1 MMVLEQPL
9 SNLQLE
15 LLKMYSH
22 DLDDSDLIAVQRL
35 LANFFAE
42 RATKQMDALWD
53 KEGWNN
59 DIMDEW
65 LSDSSITE
73 EE

>member
-9 SNLQLE
+9 SNL
-15 LLKMYSH
+15 
-22 DLDDSDLIAVQRL
+22 
-35 LANFFAE
+35 
-42 RATKQMDALWD
+42 DALWD

>member
-1 MMVLEQPL
+1 MVLEQPL

-22 DLDDSDLIAVQRL
+22 DLNDKDLIAVQRL

-42 RATKQMDALWD
+42 RATKQMDTLWD
-53 KEGWNN
+53 KNSWSNET
-59 DIMDEW
+59 MDAW
-65 LSDSSITE
+65 LSERS
-73 EE
+73 

>member
-1 MMVLEQPL
+1 
-9 SNLQLE
+9 
-15 LLKMYSH
+15 MYSH